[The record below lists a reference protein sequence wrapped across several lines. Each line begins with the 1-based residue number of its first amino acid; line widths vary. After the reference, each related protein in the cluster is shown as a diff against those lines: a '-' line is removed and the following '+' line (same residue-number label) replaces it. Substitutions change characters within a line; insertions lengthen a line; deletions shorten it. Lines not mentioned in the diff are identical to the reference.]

1 MPITHTLVIGGGQA
15 GLALSRCLAER
26 GVDHRVVERGR
37 VGERW
42 RSQRWDSLRLLT
54 PNWMN
59 RLPGRPYDGG
69 DPDGFMS
76 RQEVVAYLD
85 AYARSFGA
93 PVLEETT
100 VLSAAPAG
108 DGWRVV
114 TDRGTWTARNVVV
127 ATGHCDRPRI
137 PGLAAGL
144 DRRVHQ
150 VDVTRYRNPAQLPDG
165 GVLVV
170 GASATGVQLAREIH
184 RSGRPVTLAV
194 GSHNRLP
201 RRYRGRDVVWWLD
214 RLGILDRT
222 LADMPEPRE
231 ARREPSLQL
240 VGGDG
245 GGERGGADGAAAADL
260 DLSVL
265 QREGVAL
272 AGHLVAADGARVR
285 FAADLPQVVAEADRR
300 MTGVLDRIDRHVAAH
315 GLEARY
321 PADARPAPVALAG
334 PGPGELDL
342 AAAGVAS
349 VLWATGYRRVYP
361 WLHAPVLDAEGEIR
375 HQRGRT
381 PLPGLYVLGLQ
392 FLIRRR
398 SSFLGGVGRDAAEIA
413 DHIAGRT
420 APAPLRLPAAA

>member
-1 MPITHTLVIGGGQA
+1 
-15 GLALSRCLAER
+15 
-26 GVDHRVVERGR
+26 
-37 VGERW
+37 
-42 RSQRWDSLRLLT
+42 
-54 PNWMN
+54 
-59 RLPGRPYDGG
+59 
-69 DPDGFMS
+69 
-76 RQEVVAYLD
+76 
-85 AYARSFGA
+85 
-93 PVLEETT
+93 
-100 VLSAAPAG
+100 
-108 DGWRVV
+108 
-114 TDRGTWTARNVVV
+114 
-127 ATGHCDRPRI
+127 
-137 PGLAAGL
+137 
-144 DRRVHQ
+144 
-150 VDVTRYRNPAQLPDG
+150 
-165 GVLVV
+165 
-170 GASATGVQLAREIH
+170 
-184 RSGRPVTLAV
+184 
-194 GSHNRLP
+194 
-201 RRYRGRDVVWWLD
+201 VWWLD

-222 LADMPEPRE
+222 LADMPEPRQ

-413 DHIAGRT
+413 DHIAVRT